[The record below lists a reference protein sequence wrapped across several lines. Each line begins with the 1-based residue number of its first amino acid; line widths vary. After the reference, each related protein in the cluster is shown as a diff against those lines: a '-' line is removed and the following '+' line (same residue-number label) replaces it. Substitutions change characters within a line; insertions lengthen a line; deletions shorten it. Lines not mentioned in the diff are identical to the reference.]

1 MDRWINECI
10 YYLHEFWHHICCIA
24 NFEPIPEMTSK
35 FKSEETLWKRD
46 SVSYGIWLSV
56 FQHSLDAHPHPLG
69 STPNHLPWVF
79 NDAAWCWVLL
89 QTHRLEWLETPYDF
103 MVSKKCKVYQSQ
115 QACMSY
121 CTVCSLHMLAFLV
134 HWICTG
140 TEQIADRQRGRFNMF
155 PLELMPQQ
163 FISLFMICH
172 QSSPSF
178 WNPAQVLFPLSPW
191 MSWCNTH
198 IPRILGPWRVATC
211 SRWSS
216 WWHCRSLDSI
226 VP

>member
-1 MDRWINECI
+1 MKKRFSKLR
-10 YYLHEFWHHICCIA
+10 YLLIFQRMS
-24 NFEPIPEMTSK
+24 F
-35 FKSEETLWKRD
+35 
-46 SVSYGIWLSV
+46 WLSV

-79 NDAAWCWVLL
+79 NDAVWCWVLL

-155 PLELMPQQ
+155 PLELMPHQ

-178 WNPAQVLFPLSPW
+178 WNPAQVLF
-191 MSWCNTH
+191 
-198 IPRILGPWRVATC
+198 LGPWRVATC

-216 WWHCRSLDSI
+216 WWHCRSLDYPCTASAAGGAGI
-226 VP
+226 FFFQLYVPWLSSDLKRKMGIN

>member
-1 MDRWINECI
+1 MKWPPSLRDTVKKRFSKLR
-10 YYLHEFWHHICCIA
+10 YLSIFQRMS
-24 NFEPIPEMTSK
+24 F
-35 FKSEETLWKRD
+35 
-46 SVSYGIWLSV
+46 WLSV

-121 CTVCSLHMLAFLV
+121 CTACSLHMLAFLV

-140 TEQIADRQRGRFNMF
+140 TEKNCRQAERAFQCFHCNSCHINSSRFSWFVINPHRLF
-155 PLELMPQQ
+155 EIPLR
-163 FISLFMICH
+163 FLFLWAHGC
-172 QSSPSF
+172 PDAT
-178 WNPAQVLFPLSPW
+178 P
-191 MSWCNTH
+191 